1 MSELEEEASSLF
13 ERQSGLEEELGAAQA
28 QSHAHEQALSAAQAE
43 VQARHSLMIRT
54 EASAFSAALPL
65 CRFQIGFAAFCMIL
79 TLHQARLSG
88 RCMHHSAMESVV
100 NVRLESGCLYR
111 S

>member
-1 MSELEEEASSLF
+1 VSELEEEASSLF

-43 VQARHSLMIRT
+43 VQVRQTLMICT
-54 EASAFSAALPL
+54 EVSAFSAAVPL
-65 CRFQIGFAAFCMIL
+65 SRFQIGFAASCMII

-88 RCMHHSAMESVV
+88 WCMHHSAMVSVF
-100 NVRLESGCLYR
+100 NVTLESGCLYR